1 MLRFALICTG
11 LFQSCSPIEVLTM
24 TVQPN
29 PNHVC
34 GSEISDNTSPV
45 RVLHLLQRMEP
56 AGVQSFLMNLY
67 RGIDRSK
74 VQFDFL
80 VHYKE
85 HQFYDDEIESMG
97 GRIYKLSVR
106 EDYNLALY
114 RLQLR
119 RFFANHNEYSILHGH
134 METLSGI
141 WMKEAERAEIPTRIA
156 HSHTAGFGKGL
167 KAAVREVFRR
177 QYPLYA
183 TDLFACSKA
192 AGDFMFPG
200 RTYQLVPNAIDVQR
214 YAFRTEV
221 RSEVRA
227 ELGIDADAFVVGHIG
242 RFHRSKNQ
250 LFLLEIMSELG
261 SLIRNCQLIIAG
273 DGEER
278 SAIEAKISELG
289 INNCVRLLGKRQDAY
304 RLYQAFDA
312 FVLPSYFE
320 GMPLVGVEAQAS
332 GCPSFFS
339 TGVSSETGITKL
351 ATFLPLASGP
361 RVWAQR
367 IASFQEERPRP
378 HYATEVSDAGF
389 DVRSLARTMER
400 FYLSRSANVLSK
412 D

>member
-1 MLRFALICTG
+1 
-11 LFQSCSPIEVLTM
+11 M

-29 PNHVC
+29 PNHAC
-34 GSEISDNTSPV
+34 DSKLSGYSSPV

-67 RGIDRSK
+67 RNIDKSK

-85 HQFYDDEIESMG
+85 QQFYDDEIESMG

-106 EDYNLALY
+106 EDYNLAWY
-114 RLQLR
+114 RRQLR
-119 RFFANHNEYSILHGH
+119 KFFADHREYTVLHGH

-141 WMKEAERAEIPTRIA
+141 WMKEAERAGIPTRIA
-156 HSHTAGFGKGL
+156 HSHTAGFGKGP
-167 KAAVREVFRR
+167 KAAVRQVFRR

-192 AGDFMFPG
+192 AGDFMFPD
-200 RTYQLVPNAIDVQR
+200 RTYRLIPNAIDVQR

-227 ELGIDADAFVVGHIG
+227 ELGIDAGTFVIGHIG

-250 LFLLEIMSELG
+250 LFLLEIMSELS
-261 SLIRNCQLIIAG
+261 SLMRNCQLIIAG
-273 DGEER
+273 DGDER

-289 INNCVRLLGKRQDAY
+289 INDCVRLLGKRQDAC
-304 RLYQAFDA
+304 RLYQAFDT

-320 GMPLVGVEAQAS
+320 GMPLVGIEAQAS

-339 TGVSSETGITKL
+339 TGVSSETGITDL
-351 ATFLPLASGP
+351 ATFLPLDSGP
-361 RVWAQR
+361 RLWAQR
-367 IASFQEERPRP
+367 IAGFHSGNPRP
-378 HYATEVSDAGF
+378 HYAIEVSNAGF
-389 DVRSLARTMER
+389 DVRGLARTMER
-400 FYLSRSANVLSK
+400 FYLSRSGRVLSK
-412 D
+412 G

>member
-1 MLRFALICTG
+1 
-11 LFQSCSPIEVLTM
+11 M

-34 GSEISDNTSPV
+34 GSKVSDNSSPV

-67 RGIDRSK
+67 RSIDKSK

-85 HQFYDDEIESMG
+85 HQFYDDEIRSMG
-97 GRIYKLSVR
+97 GQIYKFSVR
-106 EDYNLALY
+106 ENYNLALY
-114 RLQLR
+114 KRQLR
-119 RFFANHNEYSILHGH
+119 RFFAGHDEYTVLHGH

-141 WMKEAERAEIPTRIA
+141 WMKEAERAGIPTRIA
-156 HSHTAGFGKGL
+156 HSHTAGFGKGP

-200 RTYQLVPNAIDVQR
+200 RAYRLIPNAIDVQR
-214 YAFRTEV
+214 YTFRAKV

-227 ELGIDADAFVVGHIG
+227 ELGIDEDTLVVGHIG

-250 LFLLEIMSELG
+250 LFLLEIMSELS
-261 SLIRNCQLIIAG
+261 SLMHSCQLIIAG

-278 SAIEAKISELG
+278 SAIEAKIAELG
-289 INNCVRLLGKRQDAY
+289 INDCVRLLGKRQDAC

-312 FVLPSYFE
+312 FVLPSHFE
-320 GMPLVGVEAQAS
+320 GMPLVGIEAQAS

-339 TGVSSETGITKL
+339 TGVSPETGITDL
-351 ATFLPLASGP
+351 ATFIPLDSGP
-361 RVWAQR
+361 RLWAQK
-367 IASFQEERPRP
+367 IAGFKLRNPRP
-378 HYATEVSDAGF
+378 HYATEVSSAGF
-389 DVRSLARTMER
+389 DVRGLARTMER
-400 FYLSRSANVLSK
+400 FYLSRSGHVLSK